1 MEVGCKYL
9 INPGAVG
16 QPRDGNPQAAY
27 AIYDEEC
34 GQIELCRVDYDIT
47 AAQQKMLD
55 AGLPTSMSQ
64 RLSQGI

>member
-1 MEVGCKYL
+1 MEAGCKYL

-27 AIYDEEC
+27 AIYDEA
-34 GQIELCRVDYDIT
+34 GVQIELRRVGYDIT
-47 AAQQKMLD
+47 AAQQKMID
-55 AGLPTSMSQ
+55 AGLPASMSL